1 MKLYTIFTLLLLVTG
16 VSFADSAAPAD
27 YALSNIG
34 DGLTDRMSRSSYPDT
49 VVATVIVGNNP
60 NGIVS
65 LPSGNYVYVTNYYH
79 NTVSVIRTSDNTVV
93 TTVNVGG
100 GPQDVC
106 SLPSGDYVYVV
117 NGGDDNVSVVRTS
130 DNNVVTTVDVGDSP
144 RDICS
149 LPSGDYVYVTSYFDD
164 SVSVIRTSDNTVVAT
179 VAVGNYTTSICTL
192 PSGDYVYVVNGGDD
206 NVSVIRTS
214 DNTVVATVDVGDEP
228 QAICSLPS
236 GDYVYVTNFKDNN
249 VSVIRTSDNTVVTT
263 VNVGIYPFG
272 ICSLP
277 SGDYVYVSNGR
288 DDNVSIIRTSDN
300 TVVATVTVGD
310 SPSDICSLPSGD
322 YVYVVNGGD
331 NSVSVIGSLNP
342 EVILPD
348 SSTVWRHLNETRLI
362 EWQNFPGSDVSVVL
376 YNGASIVA
384 TLWASTANDGSC
396 SSAGPIPSDWAEGT
410 QYRIY
415 IEDNAFY
422 SAYSD
427 YFEVRSGT
435 GAYPIN
441 ELETVAVGDNPY
453 GICSLPSGDFV
464 YVTNSDDDNVSVI
477 RTSDNSVVATVAVG
491 DFPFGICSL
500 SSGDYVYVTNTCDD
514 NVSVIRT
521 SDNTVVAT
529 VPVGYIPRAICSLP
543 SGDCVYVTNLLDDN
557 VSVIGFEVLE
567 VTLPDSATTWTHYDE
582 NLPIEWQQFSGTNV
596 SVVLYNGASV
606 VDTLTASTTNDG
618 SWSYAGPVPSSWTA
632 GTQYRIYIE
641 DDLANSAF
649 SDYFSVV
656 ESSNAEVITVSAP
669 TSATEWLHY
678 ETNTEVT
685 WSYPALLSLMSNPN
699 AALDINRDGSPVS
712 NGNITINLYKG
723 GVLVDTYASAVTNNG
738 SYTRTEGIPASWGT
752 GTDYTLKVYDENG
765 NYGWSEAF
773 AVSTAEVI
781 TITEPTAITEWVYY
795 STDNSIAWDT
805 TGLSGTTLDIVLYK
819 DSVLVD
825 TLVAGTDNDGS
836 YIYPDVITDAWAVG
850 SDYQLKIVDNY
861 GDWGWSASFSVV
873 ESSGAEVIT
882 VTSPTSETY
891 WIHYETD
898 TEVTWSYPTIL
909 SSDSIKIDLYD
920 YYEVFVGNYADWT
933 ANDGSYIRSEGI
945 DPSWPGDEE
954 YKIKVYDESG
964 NYGWS
969 EFFEIDIYE
978 DIEITEPTALTEWMH
993 YSTDNAIEWD
1003 TTGLLSTT
1011 VDIKIANWYTMVFE
1025 DIVIGTANDGSF
1037 TFTDA
1042 IPTWSADNRYYI
1054 WIKDNYGDEGIT
1066 PQFSIIPS
1074 SGQELITVITPDT
1087 WDHYEE
1093 NTTVDWSTPAT
1104 EYGNITI
1111 DLYKGGVYVDNY
1123 GEYLS
1128 NTGSYTRTEGI
1139 PASWGTG
1146 TDYTLKVYDENGNYG
1161 WSEAFSISTIEII
1174 VVTEPTSSTTWSRTS
1189 SNHDITWEVTG
1200 LTSTTVDIYVYK
1212 SNMPYAQLA
1221 VATAND
1227 GSWIYPGPVP
1237 ADWLTGSDYRI
1248 KIVDNFSDWGWS
1260 EEFSLTGE
1268 ANIAINYPT
1277 TGTVWNHYQKTTL
1290 CLWTNPA
1297 DNGALFEDS
1306 VYIEIW
1312 KDGVY
1317 IHDYT
1322 DDWVPNKSRFKHK
1335 TPLPG
1340 PLTLPGGS
1348 NYQLKVIDEDG
1359 NYGYSNYF
1367 TINSGNEIINVFK
1380 PDSMDIWTTGEEKVL
1395 VAWVFTTTLESPLSG
1410 DSISMEIYKDG
1421 IYTGD
1426 VTGGYISNWGFY
1438 KRSAAIPAS
1447 WGTGIGYQIKVMDEL
1462 GNWGWSQEFYIS
1474 SGEDVINVSKPDS
1487 STVWY
1492 HYLTRTYVIWNYGI
1506 STGTDEGRDEM
1517 SIFDSFEP
1525 LGGDSVIIK
1534 VYKGGIY
1541 VDDYSPGW
1549 VPNTNYYKRIDFVS
1563 PGWGTGSDF
1572 RIRVEDNLGNY
1583 GWGENFTIGSK
1594 GEGDGGGVGVFELL
1608 PITPNPAAGTFSV
1621 NFSIPSMTHVNI
1633 SIYDLTGR
1641 LAATPLDSE
1650 TSAGTY
1656 SIRVNNLPTG
1666 TYFCRMQAGGFVDTR
1681 QVVVIR

>member
-106 SLPSGDYVYVV
+106 S
-117 NGGDDNVSVVRTS
+117 
-130 DNNVVTTVDVGDSP
+130 
-144 RDICS
+144 
-149 LPSGDYVYVTSYFDD
+149 
-164 SVSVIRTSDNTVVAT
+164 
-179 VAVGNYTTSICTL
+179 L

-500 SSGDYVYVTNTCDD
+500 SSGDYVYVTNTSDD

>member
-149 LPSGDYVYVTSYFDD
+149 LPSGEYVYVTSYFDD

-236 GDYVYVTNFKDNN
+236 GDYVYVTNFKENN

-500 SSGDYVYVTNTCDD
+500 SSGDYVYVTNTSDD

>member
-500 SSGDYVYVTNTCDD
+500 SSGDYVYVTNTSDD